1 MASRQQRFEGPE
13 LEPVLAQVR
22 AQYGDHAHI
31 VAANRV
37 RRGGVGG
44 FFAREYYEVVVE
56 APPNRDFDVATPAL
70 VVDVRDDA
78 EPMSPVLPARSV
90 LDLAEAIN
98 GTERSRHQPG
108 ATTGVEPRDDV
119 DVGAIRNV
127 EGEIIDLDANGP
139 GHDDSERFVQILD
152 RIARDVETRRST
164 EPGRPLR
171 NPVAPELS
179 PRTVPERPAT
189 LRADGTH
196 DFSRVFE
203 HDTPRML
210 VDTSSSS
217 VVGESAGATDR
228 RVVAP
233 APDDGERVG
242 RRAGPGED
250 LRVEVAVEEDRFIR
264 GLAPIAT
271 PFVSPRVRR
280 SRDVEVIER
289 PENLLLQMGLPARFI
304 PRGIVASELRGALI
318 ESLSR
323 LAVPSPLPDA
333 NGVVIA
339 VVGVGAQ
346 PVVLAR
352 ALAVERGLDPDN
364 LVLATEHELGDG
376 IPTWLQINDPAT
388 AEERRRSWRRRDYQ
402 TFVAISLP
410 AVTSGQE
417 WARSMLDNL
426 EPTQTW
432 GIVNAAWKIEDV
444 DAWSERLGGFDVLAL
459 EHLADTVSP
468 ASPIQLDLP
477 IARLDGRPATPLRW
491 AELLTERMTR
501 R

>member
-1 MASRQQRFEGPE
+1 M
-13 LEPVLAQVR
+13 LERVR
-22 AQYGDHAHI
+22 SKFGNRATI

-56 APPNRDFDVATPAL
+56 EATDPGFDVATPAL
-70 VVDVRDDA
+70 VVDVRD
-78 EPMSPVLPARSV
+78 EPEPLTLPARSV

-98 GTERSRHQPG
+98 GSERARQRPA
-108 ATTGVEPRDDV
+108 ATVAHRVDD
-119 DVGAIRNV
+119 DLTRNV
-127 EGEIIDLDANGP
+127 EGEIIDLGSGSSTTD
-139 GHDDSERFVQILD
+139 DDSEPERFVQILD

-171 NPVAPELS
+171 NPIAQGAAVHPHIGQ
-179 PRTVPERPAT
+179 RTVSTR
-189 LRADGTH
+189 RDDGSH
-196 DFSRVFE
+196 DFSRVFD
-203 HDTPRML
+203 HAAITTGGDI
-210 VDTSSSS
+210 
-217 VVGESAGATDR
+217 VG
-228 RVVAP
+228 
-233 APDDGERVG
+233 
-242 RRAGPGED
+242 GPGPRVLGEPARPAGEPD
-250 LRVEVAVEEDRFIR
+250 AVNDDRHIIGLRAEVAVEEERFIR

-271 PFVSPRVRR
+271 PFVAPRVRR
-280 SRDVEVIER
+280 GRELEVIER
-289 PENLLLQMGLPARFI
+289 PENLLLQMGVPARFI
-304 PRGIVASELRGALI
+304 PRGIVGNELRGALI
-318 ESLSR
+318 ESLAH
-323 LAVPSPLPDA
+323 LPIPSPLPDA

-346 PVVLAR
+346 PVMLAR

-402 TFVAISLP
+402 TYVAISLP
-410 AVTSGQE
+410 AVTASQD

-444 DAWSERLGGFDVLAL
+444 DSWSDRLGGFDVLAL
-459 EHLADTVSP
+459 EHLSDTVSP
-468 ASPIQLDLP
+468 ASAIQLDLP

-491 AELLTERMTR
+491 AELLTERIAR